1 MVVKT
6 PALKDTDG
14 KRLLKLFSMP
24 RNPTKKDARTRIR
37 PEDMPDEAEK
47 LYAYCD
53 QDVVAEMAVAAEC
66 PELEGEELEFYLCDA
81 EMNARGVQ
89 IDREMMEC
97 CIAVMEATLARYDA
111 ELRELTGC
119 GVDELEALKKW
130 LATQGLVVGSLDAE
144 HLNALLKE

>member
-1 MVVKT
+1 MTVK
-6 PALKDTDG
+6 KDTDG

-37 PEDMPDEAEK
+37 PGDMPDEAEK

-111 ELRELTGC
+111 ELRELTG
-119 GVDELEALKKW
+119 GKVQSINELAALKEW
-130 LATQGLVVGSLDAE
+130 LATQGLVVDSLDAG
-144 HLNALLKE
+144 HLEGLLK